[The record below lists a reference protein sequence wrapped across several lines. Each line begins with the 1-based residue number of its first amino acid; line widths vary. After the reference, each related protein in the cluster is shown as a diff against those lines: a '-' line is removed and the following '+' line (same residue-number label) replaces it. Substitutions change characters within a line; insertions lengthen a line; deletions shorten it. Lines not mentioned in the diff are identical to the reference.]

1 MWPLWAAPGLR
12 ILTHR
17 LSSFSRPAPRSK
29 ARSAAK
35 ADWYPDPRGEKR
47 LRYWDGSQWTDHT
60 AD

>member
-1 MWPLWAAPGLR
+1 M
-12 ILTHR
+12 
-17 LSSFSRPAPRSK
+17 SK
-29 ARSAAK
+29 ARSASAQSGGACGFSIRTDGAAAK